1 MARGELYRRMP
12 GGILTCGSYGGV
24 NLYCRLQRAGF
35 YWPSMGKD
43 ADQVQTQC
51 ETCQLAAD
59 REESYAMFTNEDWR
73 SPFTQYLTEGILP
86 QKYSERYKLRRLT
99 TRYFLHNIVLF
110 MLLVSKLNPDLG
122 MKPITQ

>member
-1 MARGELYRRMP
+1 M
-12 GGILTCGSYGGV
+12 TCGSYGEV
-24 NLYCRLQRAGF
+24 NLYCKLQRAGF

-51 ETCQLAAD
+51 ETYQLAAD
-59 REESYAMFTNEDWR
+59 KEESYAMFTSEDWR

-110 MLLVSKLNPDLG
+110 KLLVSKLNPDLG